1 MFTVLKAKYQGVVF
15 FGSKIALILA
25 RFCDKINKSMS
36 KGVIFYAKIDIRMI
50 RFLIGWQMAEDIWL
64 SVSEEREMNMK
75 YTNKN
80 K

>member
-1 MFTVLKAKYQGVVF
+1 
-15 FGSKIALILA
+15 
-25 RFCDKINKSMS
+25 MS

-50 RFLIGWQMAEDIWL
+50 RFRIGWQMAEDIWL